1 MRHILCIYLMKA
13 PEGLRLKLF
22 FTFIQLLTNMTLKL
36 SRTNAD
42 YLTVAKRI
50 MMAGLIGI
58 AAVQA
63 EGIQPLDTI
72 YAAAKDFLVSRN
84 PGQQQA
90 QQIEAGPLDARLA
103 LTACEV
109 PLEAFMP
116 PGSSTYGNT
125 TVGVRCP
132 GAKPWSV
139 YVPVKIKISTAV
151 VIAARPLMRGA
162 QLSEADLTIATLD
175 AGSLP
180 PDYLTDSRQAIGQ
193 QLKRPLSS
201 GMAVAAGM
209 LDTPR
214 MVRRDERVTILA
226 EEGGLEV
233 RMAGQALE
241 DGALGQ
247 PIKVRNLVSKRIV
260 GGVIAAPGI
269 VKVQM

>member
-1 MRHILCIYLMKA
+1 
-13 PEGLRLKLF
+13 
-22 FTFIQLLTNMTLKL
+22 MTLKL
-36 SRTNAD
+36 RRTNAD
-42 YLTVAKRI
+42 YLTVTKQI
-50 MMAGLIGI
+50 LLVCLLGL
-58 AAVQA
+58 ATAHA

-72 YAAAKDFLVSRN
+72 YAAAKDFLAGRK
-84 PGQQQA
+84 PGQQQPP
-90 QQIEAGPLDARLA
+90 QIEAGPLDARLA
-103 LTACEV
+103 LAACDA

-116 PGSSTYGNT
+116 PGSATSGNT

-139 YVPVKIKISTAV
+139 YVPVKIKVSTAV
-151 VIAARPLMRGA
+151 VVAARPLMRGA
-162 QLSEADLTIATLD
+162 QLSVADLTTATLD

-180 PDYLTDSRQAIGQ
+180 PDYLTDPQQAIGQ
-193 QLKRPLSS
+193 QLKRPVSI

-226 EEGGLEV
+226 EESGLEV

-247 PIKVRNLVSKRIV
+247 PIKVRNLLSKRII

>member
-1 MRHILCIYLMKA
+1 
-13 PEGLRLKLF
+13 LKLF
-22 FTFIQLLTNMTLKL
+22 FTFIQILTNMTLKL
-36 SRTNAD
+36 PRTNAD
-42 YLTVAKRI
+42 YLTVAKRV
-50 MMAGLIGI
+50 MLAGLIGI
-58 AAVQA
+58 TAVHA

-84 PGQQQA
+84 PGQQA
-90 QQIEAGPLDARLA
+90 LQIEAGPLDARLA
-103 LTACEV
+103 LTACEA

-139 YVPVKIKISTAV
+139 YVPVKIKVSTAV
-151 VIAARPLMRGA
+151 VVAARPLMRGA
-162 QLSEADLTIATLD
+162 QLSVADLTTATLD

-180 PDYLTDSRQAIGQ
+180 PDYLTDPQQAVGQ
-193 QLKRPLSS
+193 QLKRPLLS

-233 RMAGQALE
+233 RMAGLALE

>member
-1 MRHILCIYLMKA
+1 M
-13 PEGLRLKLF
+13 KLF
-22 FTFIQLLTNMTLKL
+22 SNYIQLVTNMALKL
-36 SRTNAD
+36 SRLNAD

-50 MMAGLIGI
+50 LLVSLLGMATTH
-58 AAVQA
+58 A

-72 YAAAKDFLVSRN
+72 YTVAKDFLVSRN
-84 PGQQQA
+84 QGQQA
-90 QQIEAGPLDARLA
+90 PQIEAGPLDARLA
-103 LTACEV
+103 LAACDA

-116 PGSSTYGNT
+116 PGSAAYGNT

-139 YVPVKIKISTAV
+139 YVPVKVKVSTSV
-151 VIAARPLMRGA
+151 VVAARPLVRGA
-162 QLSEADLTIATLD
+162 QLSVADLTTATLD

-180 PDYLTDSRQAIGQ
+180 PDYLTDPQQAIGQ
-193 QLKRPLSS
+193 QLTRPVSI

-233 RMAGQALE
+233 RMAGLALE
-241 DGALGQ
+241 DGVLGQ
-247 PIKVRNLVSKRIV
+247 PIKVRNLLSKRII

>member
-1 MRHILCIYLMKA
+1 M
-13 PEGLRLKLF
+13 KLF
-22 FTFIQLLTNMTLKL
+22 FTYIQLLINMTLKL
-36 SRTNAD
+36 HRTNAD
-42 YLTVAKRI
+42 YLTVARRI
-50 MMAGLIGI
+50 LLVSLVGI
-58 AAVQA
+58 ATAHA
-63 EGIQPLDTI
+63 EDIQPLDTI
-72 YAAAKDFLVSRN
+72 YTAAKDFLVSQHQ
-84 PGQQQA
+84 GQQA
-90 QQIEAGPLDARLA
+90 PQIEAGPLDARLA
-103 LTACEV
+103 LAACEA

-116 PGSSTYGNT
+116 PGSATYGNT
-125 TVGVRCP
+125 TVGVRCA

-151 VIAARPLMRGA
+151 VVAARPLTRGVK
-162 QLSEADLTIATLD
+162 LGEADLTHAILD

-180 PDYLTDSRQAIGQ
+180 PDYLTDPQQAIGQ
-193 QLKRPLSS
+193 QLKRPLSI

-226 EEGGLEV
+226 EDGGLEV

-247 PIKVRNLVSKRIV
+247 PIKVRNLLSKRII
-260 GGVIAAPGI
+260 GGIIAAPGL